1 MTKKINSIPI
11 SGDEADFECSRCGNT
26 ETEYEEYYSSSREP
40 DVSELGIICLKCDH
54 HEDPDELSLRVES
67 RVMEQYENN

>member
-11 SGDEADFECSRCGNT
+11 SGDEADFECSRCGST

>member
-11 SGDEADFECSRCGNT
+11 SGDKADIECSRCGST
-26 ETEYEEYYSSSREP
+26 ETEYSEYASARAP
-40 DVSELGIICLKCDH
+40 DISELGIYCPQCDH
-54 HEDPDELSLRVES
+54 HEDSDKLSLRIES

>member
-11 SGDEADFECSRCGNT
+11 SGDEANFECSRCGST

-67 RVMEQYENN
+67 RVMNQYQNS